1 LFVGLA
7 GFEKGYGLKLSMKEL
22 LRTNDVVLLS
32 FATALLRD
40 EGMVPVVLDTHT
52 SILEGSIGAIPR
64 RLMVSDA
71 DYASARVLL
80 DAALAKADAKD
91 AGDGQDGS

>member
-1 LFVGLA
+1 
-7 GFEKGYGLKLSMKEL
+7 MKEL

-40 EGMVPVVLDTHT
+40 EGMEPVVLDTHT

-64 RLMVSDA
+64 RLMVSDG
-71 DYASARVLL
+71 DYDSARVLL
-80 DAALAKADAKD
+80 DDALAQ
-91 AGDGQDGS
+91 AGDLSGAVDGQDRS

>member
-1 LFVGLA
+1 
-7 GFEKGYGLKLSMKEL
+7 MKEL

-40 EGMVPVVLDTHT
+40 AGMEPVVLDTHT

-71 DYASARVLL
+71 DCDNARLLL
-80 DAALAKADAKD
+80 DAALKQGGDLHGAA
-91 AGDGQDGS
+91 DGQDGS